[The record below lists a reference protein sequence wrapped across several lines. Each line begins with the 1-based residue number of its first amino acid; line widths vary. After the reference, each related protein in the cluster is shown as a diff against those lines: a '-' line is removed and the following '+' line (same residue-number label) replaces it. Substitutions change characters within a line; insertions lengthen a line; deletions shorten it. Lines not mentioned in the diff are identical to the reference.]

1 MFDLEE
7 PKYRKKKDSSVSK
20 SKVKSNHKHQY
31 EQCLLVCPNHVFR
44 ASYCTLCGKVRGIK
58 FFETE
63 SIGHRLLRMLTAEEV
78 FERYSDLERFEISD
92 LSAAKYVQIERTEN
106 DGGKR
111 NEVRL

>member
-1 MFDLEE
+1 MLDLEE

-31 EQCLLVCPNHVFR
+31 EQCLLVCPSHVFR

-63 SIGHRLLRMLTAEEV
+63 SIGHGLLRMLTSEEV
-78 FERYSDLERFEISD
+78 LERYNDLERFEISD
-92 LSAAKYVQIERTEN
+92 LNAAKCVPIERTEN
-106 DGGKR
+106 GGGR
-111 NEVRL
+111 

>member
-1 MFDLEE
+1 MFDPEE

-20 SKVKSNHKHQY
+20 FKVKSNHKHQY
-31 EQCLLVCPNHVFR
+31 EQCLLICPNHVFR

-63 SIGHRLLRMLTAEEV
+63 SIGHRLLRMLTAEEM

-92 LSAAKYVQIERTEN
+92 LNAAKYVQIKRTEN